1 MDGRRRGDPL
11 SERTLTVPR
20 SPARA
25 VHRQFLR
32 VLLGALLAGTCQPG
46 LATDWFRAFRG
57 PDRRT
62 TAEITA
68 KAAAQPAVNQRASGD
83 NRPNSGELPAK
94 INRVSA
100 EKTMTDTQED
110 TAQLRRFPRKS
121 AKTLENTSLFEDMTS
136 MDDADTSPIDLP
148 TVLRLAGWRS
158 PAVLI
163 AQQRVLAVTA
173 QQQLAAA
180 QALPNLNL
188 GTNYDDHGGAL
199 QNADGRILTVQRSA
213 LYAGAGANAVAAG
226 TVNIP
231 GLSYNLNVGEASY
244 NFLASRQRSEGARA
258 AAGKIQNNVLLATAS
273 AYCRLV
279 QAQGARAIAVEVRH
293 DAEELARIT
302 AAFAKAGQGRPADAE
317 RAATELALRDIDV
330 LTADAAIVETS
341 ARLGEILNLG
351 TSIGLRSSENWMVPR
366 SIVPDLIPLP
376 ELIAIALYQ
385 RPEVA
390 EYRAGIHAA
399 LLELDSARLLLFSP
413 QVIAGFSDGVF
424 GGGSNFNHD
433 ATGKP
438 RFGSF
443 DNRTDIDV
451 IMYWSVRNLGLA
463 NRALIKAATARLAM
477 ADLDQTQ
484 QFNEIRAQVA
494 DAYARTQSLAA
505 QLDVRQR
512 AVISSRDGFRA
523 DLLRARAGEGRPIEA
538 LDSLRLLSRAQLD
551 YLQTIAGYNQSHY
564 ELYVT
569 IGQPPADLLV
579 RFADVE
585 IPPALPEEPK

>member
-1 MDGRRRGDPL
+1 MESLQPGGPL
-11 SERTLTVPR
+11 SGRVQYAPQR
-20 SPARA
+20 PAPA
-25 VHRQFLR
+25 LYRQILR
-32 VLLGALLAGTCQPG
+32 LVFAVLLVGISQHGLAG
-46 LATDWFRAFRG
+46 DWFRPF
-57 PDRRT
+57 RRT
-62 TAEITA
+62 SWQTKRDTQV
-68 KAAAQPAVNQRASGD
+68 KSTAQPSAKRQSVEDKTPMVGESLPKIQLASSEHSETD
-83 NRPNSGELPAK
+83 
-94 INRVSA
+94 V
-100 EKTMTDTQED
+100 EKH
-110 TAQLRRFPRKS
+110 TAHLRRFPRKS
-121 AKTLENTSLFEDMTS
+121 PQPLEKESLF
-136 MDDADTSPIDLP
+136 DDAILADAVETSPIDLP
-148 TVLRLAGWRS
+148 TALRLTGWRS
-158 PAVLI
+158 PAVWI

-173 QQQLAAA
+173 QQQLVAA
-180 QALPNLNL
+180 QSLPNLNL

-199 QNADGRILTVQRSA
+199 QNADGNILTVQRSA
-213 LYAGAGANAVAAG
+213 LYVGAGANAVAAG

-231 GLSYNLNVGEASY
+231 GLSYNLNVGEAY
-244 NFLASRQRSEGARA
+244 FNFLASRQRSEGARA

-279 QAQGARAIAVEVRH
+279 QAQGVRAIAVEVRN

-302 AAFAKAGQGRPADAE
+302 VAFAKVGQGRPADAE

-330 LTADAAIVETS
+330 LTADAAIVEVS
-341 ARLGEILNLG
+341 ARLGEILNLE
-351 TSIGLRSSENWMVPR
+351 TSVGLRSGENWMVPR

-399 LLELDSARLLLFSP
+399 MLELDSARLLLFSP
-413 QVIAGFSDGVF
+413 QVIAGFSDGAF

-433 ATGKP
+433 ATGRP

-463 NRALIKAATARLAM
+463 NRALIKAAAARLAM
-477 ADLDQTQ
+477 ADLEQMQ

-512 AVISSRDGFRA
+512 AVVSSRDGFRA
-523 DLLRARAGEGRPIEA
+523 DLLRTRAGEGRPIEA

-579 RFADVE
+579 RFADEE
-585 IPPALPEEPK
+585 IPSALPEEPK

>member
-1 MDGRRRGDPL
+1 MDGQRRSNPL
-11 SERTLTVPR
+11 FERC
-20 SPARA
+20 RA
-25 VHRQFLR
+25 KPPGLIDATNRQILR
-32 VLLGALLAGTCQPG
+32 VLLAVSLAATCQPG
-46 LATDWFRAFRG
+46 LAADWFRPFH
-57 PDRRT
+57 RT
-62 TAEITA
+62 SPRTKEYVEA
-68 KAAAQPAVNQRASGD
+68 KAAAQPPAKLESVSTAT
-83 NRPNSGELPAK
+83 PISGEFPVRIEAEPAD
-94 INRVSA
+94 SP
-100 EKTMTDTQED
+100 ETDVREH
-110 TAQLRRFPRKS
+110 TAHLRRFPGKS
-121 AKTLENTSLFEDMTS
+121 TRDLEKASLFEDDLAT
-136 MDDADTSPIDLP
+136 DVEQTSPIDLP
-148 TVLRLAGWRS
+148 TALELAGWRS

-231 GLSYNLNVGEASY
+231 GLAYNLNVGETY
-244 NFLASRQRSEGARA
+244 FNFLASRQRSEGAHA

-279 QAQGARAIAVEVRH
+279 QAQGARAIAVEVRN

-330 LTADAAIVETS
+330 LTADATIVEIS
-341 ARLGEILNLG
+341 ARLGEILNLE
-351 TSIGLRSSENWMVPR
+351 TSIGLRSGENWMVPR

-399 LLELDSARLLLFSP
+399 MLELDSARLLLFSP
-413 QVIAGFSDGVF
+413 QVIAGFSDGAF
-424 GGGSNFNHD
+424 GGGSNFNHA

-443 DNRTDIDV
+443 DNRTDVDV

-477 ADLDQTQ
+477 TDLEQTQ

-512 AVISSRDGFRA
+512 AVISSQDGFRA
-523 DLLRARAGEGRPIEA
+523 DLLRTRSGEGRPIEA

-551 YLQTIAGYNQSHY
+551 YLQTIAGYNLAHY

-579 RFADVE
+579 RFADE
-585 IPPALPEEPK
+585 GIPPALPEEPK